1 MPSICSV
8 LGAGFALYLS
18 YRVLDFVWLY
28 ARPSGLKRYLHHGG
42 INGDQPAWALVTGA
56 TDGIGKAISSE
67 LAAKGFNVVLHGRNI
82 RKLEDV
88 RAELSKAHP
97 ERSFETLVIDAVDYC
112 RDGATAADLEALLL
126 GAVRDL
132 HLSVLVNCAGA
143 GPQPTFGTLESYGGD
158 DVLNTLH
165 LNAAF
170 PALMSRALIP
180 VLLRNRRPGLII
192 NIASVTD
199 TGLPL
204 VSFYGASKAFGH
216 VLSLSLWRESQ
227 LEGRSGALEVVS
239 HRVGATTATSHERRL
254 PSFFWPAAGTLAE
267 AVLART
273 GCGRKSVVPY
283 WPHAL
288 QQVVLAILPESLSDK
303 LLIEA
308 LRARRAKQDS
318 EPSRKKA

>member
-18 YRVLDFVWLY
+18 YRALDFVWLY
-28 ARPSGLKRYLHHGG
+28 SRPSGLGRYLYRGG
-42 INGDQPAWALVTGA
+42 SSGDQPAWALVTGA

-67 LAAKGFNVVLHGRNI
+67 LAARGFNVVLHGRNI
-82 RKLEDV
+82 DKLNGV
-88 RAELSKAHP
+88 RAELSKAYP
-97 ERSFETLVIDAVDYC
+97 ERYFRTFVIDAVDYC
-112 RDGATAADLEALLL
+112 RDGATAANLETLLL
-126 GAVRDL
+126 VAVRDL
-132 HLSVLVNCAGA
+132 HLTVLVNCAGA

-180 VLLRNRRPGLII
+180 VLLGNRGPGLII
-192 NIASVTD
+192 NISSVTD

-254 PSFFWPAAGTLAE
+254 PSLFWPAAGTLAK

-288 QQVVLAILPESLSDK
+288 QQAVLAILPESVSDE

-308 LRARRAKQDS
+308 LRERRAKQDS
-318 EPSRKKA
+318 TPSRKKA